1 MHQSVCNDH
10 VSALSASEDKNLLS
24 DICEKY
30 DLQLRGSE
38 GEHSDSSDGKYD
50 ISNRQRLGFTEVQL
64 VQKLIDGVSAVIEV
78 ERLLEEGMSA
88 KQIRDL
94 IDVN

>member
-1 MHQSVCNDH
+1 MYELTFAGIFHNE
-10 VSALSASEDKNLLS
+10 AL
-24 DICEKY
+24 I

-38 GEHSDSSDGKYD
+38 GEHSDSSDGKND

-78 ERLLEEGMSA
+78 ERLE
-88 KQIRDL
+88 
-94 IDVN
+94 